1 MENIKQQGLSS
12 KKIPLEYSP
21 VVFNE
26 SLQDDTKDFQYGGTI
41 QKLRPWIEVLKSK
54 TSSSVWHFQI
64 TATWSIAITGLWF
77 TPTYIEI
84 ISTVSGST
92 WILESRGLQSWANT
106 YTHYNYNTTSGLKS
120 YYVTNNIV
128 VIEDGSSGSFVN
140 TYASFTSFDSDWFT
154 INVGTRNQTVEC
166 TYIAR

>member
-1 MENIKQQGLSS
+1 MAEITEWKPEKILSWDKIRTFEVPYGLKQEKLISWIHYPDNS
-12 KKIPLEYSP
+12 
-21 VVFNE
+21 
-26 SLQDDTKDFQYGGTI
+26 GGWM
-41 QKLRPWIEVLKSK
+41 K
-54 TSSSVWHFQI
+54 VWHFQI

-84 ISTVSGST
+84 ISTVSWST
-92 WILESRGLQSWANT
+92 WIFESRWLQSGANT

-154 INVGTRNQTVEC
+154 INIGTRNQTVEC